1 MAHPLRQH
9 IEEIISLTDEEFDF
23 VLGHFEQVNKRKHQ
37 YVVQEGEIVNKEYWI
52 IKGCL
57 KSYFVD
63 NSGKEHILQF
73 GMENW
78 WITDYESFVKQ
89 TKSKTNID
97 CIEDSE
103 LLYITFKNREKLTK
117 EMHKMERF
125 WAKKS
130 KFGRIALQNRVLS
143 LLKNSSKERY
153 ELLLEQYPKLFQR
166 VPKKMIAAYLG
177 VSRETLSRLNS

>member
-1 MAHPLRQH
+1 MKHSLRQH

-23 VLGHFEQVNKRKHQ
+23 VLSHFQHVKKRKHQ
-37 YVVQEGEIVNKEYWI
+37 YVIQEGEFVDKEYWI

-57 KSYFVD
+57 KSYFID
-63 NSGKEHILQF
+63 ESGKEHILQF

-89 TKSKTNID
+89 VQSKTFID

-103 LLYITFKNREKLTK
+103 LLYITFENREKLTA

-130 KFGRIALQNRVLS
+130 KMGRIALQNRILS
-143 LLKNSSKERY
+143 LLKNSAKEQY
-153 ELLLEQYPKLFQR
+153 DMLLEQYPKLFQR

-177 VSRETLSRLNS
+177 VSRETLSRLNK

>member
-1 MAHPLRQH
+1 MTHPLRRH
-9 IEEIISLTDEEFDF
+9 IEEIITLTDKEFDF
-23 VLGHFEQVNKRKHQ
+23 ILSHFKPLKRRKHQ
-37 YVVQEGEIVNKEYWI
+37 YVVQEGEFVDKEFWIV
-52 IKGCL
+52 KGCL
-57 KSYFVD
+57 KSYFID
-63 NSGKEHILQF
+63 DQGKEHILQF

-78 WITDYESFVKQ
+78 WITDYEAFVKQ
-89 TKSKTNID
+89 VKSKTSID

-103 LLYITFKNREKLTK
+103 LLYITYQNREKLTA

-130 KFGRIALQNRVLS
+130 KLGRIALQNRVLS
-143 LLKNSSKERY
+143 LLRNSTKEQY
-153 ELLLEQYPKLFQR
+153 NILLEQYPKLFQR